1 MLRRKKD
8 HTGKP
13 TEAASNYAGRPG
25 QAESMRVLAAF
36 LAQAAPGASAPGSA
50 PVASGAGP
58 ATGTGSGGPGPEM
71 GASGYGPATGAGGP
85 APPPPLAVTGWAGSS
100 PPPPPALNIR
110 PLIGAENSY
119 ANLPPAGPQ
128 TGVPIPGVGPVSSD
142 RLEQVFT
149 QVNALVTRL
158 SGGADLS
165 QRWTPAQVH
174 TALAGLE
181 VEHSQGNL
189 TEEQYRSLMAAL
201 QSMLVE

>member
-36 LAQAAPGASAPGSA
+36 LAQPAPA
-50 PVASGAGP
+50 ASGAGP
-58 ATGTGSGGPGPEM
+58 AMATGSGGPGPAM
-71 GASGYGPATGAGGP
+71 GASGYGPATGAGVP

-100 PPPPPALNIR
+100 PPSLPALNIR

-119 ANLPPAGPQ
+119 ANLPPPGRQ
-128 TGVPIPGVGPVSSD
+128 TGVPIPGVGPVGSD
-142 RLEQVFT
+142 GLEQVFT

-189 TEEQYRSLMAAL
+189 TEEQYQSLMAAL